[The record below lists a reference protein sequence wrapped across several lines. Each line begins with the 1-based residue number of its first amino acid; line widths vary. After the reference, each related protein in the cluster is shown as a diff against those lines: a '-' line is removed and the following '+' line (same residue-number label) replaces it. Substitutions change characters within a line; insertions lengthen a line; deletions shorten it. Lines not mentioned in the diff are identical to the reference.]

1 MTEITKEMISEEKS
15 VNNTL
20 NQENMEDQ
28 NNIEKNSE
36 SNTTIANNLNYN
48 DMKNITTTSTPC
60 NITLKDMIQNYN
72 LSIKISTSY
81 QALQDAETK
90 LAQCNGVKDKT
101 AQKKVRKAQNDLKAE
116 LQKTLLPTP
125 IEEWVYKKEENGNYS
140 VEVISKMV
148 MIAAAPSLVNLT
160 AKDKL
165 AMDVVNDGLLEKD
178 DPKHFCKAKLFYS
191 EGIELIDLNGNPIPK
206 DTPDVLVMI
215 GSLKEQRI
223 IKAIHAQNLSS
234 IAKGDE
240 QETITNVVIKEFTS
254 VKECARYMGVN
265 NLLDR
270 TMKASEKVT
279 LASKQNEVIE
289 EIAKTSENEEVS
301 INTVIKTC
309 SGGYTITTGQW
320 NDLVRGKQIELPEID
335 LETGKEIISRLKEL
349 CNKEKKRM
357 NKFCNIF
364 YQISN
369 IKFEETLSLDE
380 RLQTTLNILGKLSST
395 DLTDESE
402 TGDIKT
408 LVETAWEEITN
419 PARQE

>member
-116 LQKTLLPTP
+116 LQK
-125 IEEWVYKKEENGNYS
+125 
-140 VEVISKMV
+140 KMV
-148 MIAAAPSLVNLT
+148 MIPAAPSLVNLT

-215 GSLKEQRI
+215 GSIKEQRI

-349 CNKEKKRM
+349 CNKEKRRM

-364 YQISN
+364 YRTSN
-369 IKFEETLSLDE
+369 TKFEETLSLDE
-380 RLQTTLNILGKLSST
+380 RQQTTLNILGKLSPT
-395 DLTDESE
+395 DLTDEPE
-402 TGDIKT
+402 TNDIKT
-408 LVETAWEEITN
+408 LVEMAWEEITN
-419 PARQE
+419 HARQE

>member
-1 MTEITKEMISEEKS
+1 MKKSILNELKASLHKMPVEICTKEAKAGGYFVKTERKEMIIAK
-15 VNNTL
+15 
-20 NQENMEDQ
+20 
-28 NNIEKNSE
+28 
-36 SNTTIANNLNYN
+36 IANL
-48 DMKNITTTSTPC
+48 TS
-60 NITLKDMIQNYN
+60 
-72 LSIKISTSY
+72 
-81 QALQDAETK
+81 
-90 LAQCNGVKDKT
+90 
-101 AQKKVRKAQNDLKAE
+101 
-116 LQKTLLPTP
+116 LP
-125 IEEWVYKKEENGNYS
+125 E
-140 VEVISKMV
+140 
-148 MIAAAPSLVNLT
+148 
-160 AKDKL
+160 KDKL
-165 AMDVVNDGLLEKD
+165 AREVLNDELLEKN
-178 DPKHFCKAKLFYS
+178 DPKHFCKAELFYS
-191 EGIELIDLNGNPIPK
+191 EGIKLIDLNGNPIPK

-215 GSLKEQRI
+215 GSIKEQRI

-240 QETITNVVIKEFTS
+240 QETITNVVVKEFTS

-270 TMKASEKVT
+270 TMKASEKVA

-320 NDLVRGKQIELPEID
+320 NDLVRRKQIELPEID
-335 LETGKEIISRLKEL
+335 LETGKKIISRMKEL
-349 CNKEKKRM
+349 CNKEKRRM

-364 YQISN
+364 YRTSN
-369 IKFEETLSLDE
+369 TKFEETLSLDE
-380 RLQTTLNILGKLSST
+380 RQRTTLNILGKLSPT